1 MWVITVY
8 LEKKITMYEFETE
21 AEARKAH
28 VNIEGYKILSEIV
41 YLNDMN
47 FELVHGKRHY
57 I

>member
-1 MWVITVY
+1 
-8 LEKKITMYEFETE
+8 MYEFETE